1 MHNFYKILDCDPKAN
16 ADELRKAWRKKC
28 LENHPDTGGDP
39 DIFMNVM
46 HAYKMLTDESYKYKI
61 KNEQV
66 RDLNFKIQIAVDFTE
81 AFFGTSIVLGY
92 NRIFLDSNY
101 EQIKDSLVDP
111 LSVVINIPA
120 GSNNGFEFADQG
132 KGMSLGNQTGDALIN
147 VSSRKHMRYSVQD
160 LNVCCDEMIPLD
172 VMLKGGEITVETL
185 WGIKTVWVPV
195 GTRPDDIIPI
205 ANCGVYQK
213 GFQYCKVKPVFPSHQ
228 DLKSEAWSGLDINWI
243 RAEEKNK
250 EDQDLMEKFDEL
262 RGN

>member
-1 MHNFYKILDCDPKAN
+1 MHNFYKVLDCDPKAN

-101 EQIKDSLVDP
+101 EQIKDSPIDP

-205 ANCGVYQK
+205 ANCGVCQK
-213 GFQYCKVKPVFPSHQ
+213 GFQYSKVKPVFPSHQ